1 MPISFI
7 KEGTTSMARTVLCGD
22 QVKDNSITGADLD
35 STGSFTM
42 GALGIG
48 ASPSVYELEVAGDAG
63 FNEYLYHNSDT
74 DTFIRFEDDE
84 INIKAGGAAMILAVE
99 GGGGDQADKVTIND
113 DQADVDFQVKGDGVA
128 NLLRTDAANDRV
140 GIGTDTPTYTLD
152 VAGDVGFNEYIY
164 HNGDTNTYIRFEEDE
179 INIKAGNVNFINITE
194 AAQDKITFNDGGGD
208 VDFIVQSPSGSKA
221 IYLNAANEVLHIN
234 HGESN
239 FQTKIHNTNDIVMTV
254 DSTGVIF
261 NNESHASIDFRV
273 ESDSNT
279 HMLFV
284 DSSADKIG
292 INTSSPDC
300 TLNVAGALAA
310 SGPSKTFQTFANG
323 EYAPSVANGN
333 LFKTYDGAGQG
344 ATSLSDGVAGQI
356 VTIISTDDFTYMVSG
371 GNLKGGTTNI
381 ATADGD
387 VTTWIYDG
395 TYWYLMNFMDQS
407 TDLSGGH

>member
-1 MPISFI
+1 MSPTI
-7 KEGTTSMARTVLCGD
+7 KGSQIRDETIETND
-22 QVKDNSITGADLD
+22 IKDNTIEGQDVNT
-35 STGSFTM
+35 TGSFTM
-42 GALGIG
+42 GSLGIG
-48 ASPSVYELEVAGDAG
+48 TSPSSYELEVAGNVG
-63 FNEYLYHNSDT
+63 LNEYIVHNGDT
-74 DTFIRFEDDE
+74 DTYIRFTDDK
-84 INIKAGGAAMILAVE
+84 IVLKAGDISFTTLHKQGSAPHYA
-99 GGGGDQADKVTIND
+99 TIND
-113 DQADVDFQVKGDGVA
+113 GGNNIDFMVKGNGS
-128 NLLRTDAANDRV
+128 NEGNPLLKCDASTGMV
-140 GIGTDTPTYTLD
+140 GINGVDTPAYELD
-152 VAGDVGFNEYIY
+152 VAGDIGLSEYIY
-164 HNGDTNTYIRFEEDE
+164 HKGDDDTYIRFEDNE

-239 FQTKIHNTNDIVMTV
+239 FQTKIHNTNDIVITV

-323 EYAPSVANGN
+323 DYTPSLANGN
-333 LFKTYDGAGQG
+333 LFKTYDATYQG
-344 ATSLSDGVAGQI
+344 ATSFDDGVAGQI
-356 VTIISTDDFTYMVSG
+356 VTIISTNEFTYMVSG

-381 ATADGD
+381 TTAAED

-407 TDLSGGH
+407 ADLSGGH